1 MSLFLWLCTVLV
13 LVIVYCT
20 KWIWVV
26 LVVTGFTK
34 LGKLEMNM
42 GSTSR
47 SQRFRIQKVGSDSRS
62 LQCFYVAF
70 ISQHV
75 CVPSFLSDFFP
86 QVSTNKMM
94 LRPDH
99 QGWEIKCNLVPCS
112 VRRERSTSQHF
123 SVPNSLILLLQVVK
137 QYSSTS
143 DFRGASSLSMCTTYC
158 SWCVQIDKIIV
169 QDVAVESLQVRAVT
183 WTWAACVPAPE
194 IRWDRFG

>member
-1 MSLFLWLCTVLV
+1 MILLALQQWYFQSTAMSLFLWLCTVLV

-75 CVPSFLSDFFP
+75 FWVISSPKFQQTKWCYDQTIKVEKSNAILSPVQSDVHVVHHSIF
-86 QVSTNKMM
+86 QS
-94 LRPDH
+94 R
-99 QGWEIKCNLVPCS
+99 I
-112 VRRERSTSQHF
+112 RSSCCYRW
-123 SVPNSLILLLQVVK
+123 SNSIVQLQTFVVLLLCQ
-137 QYSSTS
+137 
-143 DFRGASSLSMCTTYC
+143 
-158 SWCVQIDKIIV
+158 CVQPIAH
-169 QDVAVESLQVRAVT
+169 DVFR
-183 WTWAACVPAPE
+183 
-194 IRWDRFG
+194 